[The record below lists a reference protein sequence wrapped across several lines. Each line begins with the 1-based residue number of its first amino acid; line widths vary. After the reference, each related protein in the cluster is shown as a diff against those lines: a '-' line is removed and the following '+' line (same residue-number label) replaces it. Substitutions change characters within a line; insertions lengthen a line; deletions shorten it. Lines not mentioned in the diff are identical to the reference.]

1 MVCAVVDLFCL
12 YRNSRLDRW
21 DGHGRAWLIENSIRV
36 SYAVPSYKI
45 VINGSNRDLSLLI
58 KEVLDFK
65 SPKVQLH
72 NLLWQLG

>member
-12 YRNSRLDRW
+12 YRDSRLDRW
-21 DGHGRAWLIENSIRV
+21 DGRAWLIENSIRV
-36 SYAVPSYKI
+36 SCAVPSYKI
-45 VINGSNRDLSLLI
+45 VINGSNRDLSRLI